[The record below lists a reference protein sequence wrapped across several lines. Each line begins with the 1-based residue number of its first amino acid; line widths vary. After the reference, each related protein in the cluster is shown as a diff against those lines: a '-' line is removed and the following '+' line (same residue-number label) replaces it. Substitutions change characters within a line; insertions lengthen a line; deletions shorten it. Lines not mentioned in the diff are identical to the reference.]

1 MILKTLSKFP
11 FIFNTLKKV
20 KHLFR
25 YLVSAK
31 YRNKLYLITQI
42 SKYLP
47 EVNVIDVGASYFP
60 HAKFQIFL
68 NSIKTNWYAIDPNV
82 DNLSYINNW
91 KHNAKVYKI
100 PKALSSGG
108 GNQILYKT
116 KIDSGSSTLKF
127 NLSDNLNHRIVKSN
141 LFPITELQINTISFQ
156 QFINDNCNK
165 DLNFIM
171 KLDTQGTEFDIVSSV
186 EKQIFEN
193 LICVEIENTISIE
206 PININS
212 SKISDVINF
221 FHSIDF
227 EIVQV
232 DVVDY
237 LYPKTSNKLSN
248 RNVPKECD
256 WIFMKK
262 SSSILKSD
270 LNFKLLSLGC
280 YISYNLM
287 GEALHLIQNIL
298 EKNTLEITIDLK
310 RTLLKIKGL
319 IS

>member
-1 MILKTLSKFP
+1 
-11 FIFNTLKKV
+11 
-20 KHLFR
+20 
-25 YLVSAK
+25 
-31 YRNKLYLITQI
+31 
-42 SKYLP
+42 
-47 EVNVIDVGASYFP
+47 
-60 HAKFQIFL
+60 
-68 NSIKTNWYAIDPNV
+68 
-82 DNLSYINNW
+82 
-91 KHNAKVYKI
+91 
-100 PKALSSGG
+100 
-108 GNQILYKT
+108 
-116 KIDSGSSTLKF
+116 
-127 NLSDNLNHRIVKSN
+127 
-141 LFPITELQINTISFQ
+141 
-156 QFINDNCNK
+156 
-165 DLNFIM
+165 M

-237 LYPKTSNKLSN
+237 LYPKTSNKLLN

-270 LNFKLLSLGC
+270 L
-280 YISYNLM
+280 ISFM
-287 GEALHLIQNIL
+287 FVSFS
-298 EKNTLEITIDLK
+298 KFDVD
-310 RTLLKIKGL
+310 
-319 IS
+319 